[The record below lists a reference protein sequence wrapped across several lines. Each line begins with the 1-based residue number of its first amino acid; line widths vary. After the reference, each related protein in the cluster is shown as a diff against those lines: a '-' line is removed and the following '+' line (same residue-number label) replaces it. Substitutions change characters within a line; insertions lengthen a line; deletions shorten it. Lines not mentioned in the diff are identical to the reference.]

1 MIDEKLPTIITTGES
16 EQVERK
22 RQLRNAEDQIRQ
34 TICAFANDLP
44 NHHDPGY
51 VVIGLENDG
60 QPSGLPITD
69 ELLRQ
74 LTDLRSDGHILPP
87 PLIHVSRV
95 DLPGASVAVVTVE
108 PADSPP
114 VRCKGRTYVRV
125 GPTTRT
131 ATAEEER
138 RLSEKRRH
146 QDRPFDQKPLYGLTI
161 GDLDLEFFRS
171 TYMPAAF
178 SRDALAENQRS
189 DEDKLAAC
197 RFLSPGDATPTV
209 AAVLVTGLD
218 PLYWV
223 PGAYVQ
229 FIRFNGREMT
239 DPVQDQK
246 TLAGTLYHQAQ
257 QLDDL
262 FKLNLR
268 NPIQPGTGFRRE
280 ETSDYPLL
288 ALRELVLNALI
299 HRSYEGTNAP
309 IRISWFNDRV
319 EILNPGG
326 LYGNVTPVNFRTVTD
341 YRNPTVAEAMKVL
354 GYIERF
360 GIGIQR
366 VERYLRDNGNPPA
379 EFDFGSQTHVL
390 VTVRSNPT

>member
-1 MIDEKLPTIITTGES
+1 MADES
-16 EQVERK
+16 EQIERK

-44 NHHDPGY
+44 NHRGPGY
-51 VVIGLENDG
+51 VMVGLEDNG

-69 ELLRQ
+69 VLLQQ
-74 LTDLRSDGHILPP
+74 LADLRSDGNILPP
-87 PLIHVSRV
+87 PVIHVSRV
-95 DLPGASVAVVTVE
+95 DFQGSSVAVVTVE
-108 PADSPP
+108 PSDSPP
-114 VRCKGRTYVRV
+114 VRCRGRVCIRV
-125 GPTTRT
+125 GPTTRI

-138 RLSEKRRH
+138 RLSEKRH
-146 QDRPFDQKPLYGLTI
+146 HKDLPFDQNTLYGTTLE
-161 GDLDLEFFRS
+161 DLDLEFFRS
-171 TYMPAAF
+171 TYMPSAF

-189 DEDKLAAC
+189 DLDKLAAC
-197 RFLSPGDATPTV
+197 RFWSLGDATPTV
-209 AAVLVTGLD
+209 AAILVTGLD

-229 FIRFNGREMT
+229 FIRFNGSEMT
-239 DPVQDQK
+239 DPIQDQK
-246 TLAGTLYHQAQ
+246 TLAGTLYHQAR

-268 NPIQPGTGFRRE
+268 SPINQGTGFRRE
-280 ETSDYPLL
+280 ETSDYPLM

-299 HRSYEGTNAP
+299 HRSYEGTNSP
-309 IRISWFNDRV
+309 IRISWFDDRV

-326 LYGNVTPVNFRTVTD
+326 LYGNVTPTNFRVVTD
-341 YRNPTVAEAMKVL
+341 YRNPTIAEAMKVL

-366 VERYLRDNGNPPA
+366 VERYLRDNGNPPP
-379 EFDFGSQTHVL
+379 EFDFSSQTHVL
-390 VTVRSNPT
+390 VVVRRNAA